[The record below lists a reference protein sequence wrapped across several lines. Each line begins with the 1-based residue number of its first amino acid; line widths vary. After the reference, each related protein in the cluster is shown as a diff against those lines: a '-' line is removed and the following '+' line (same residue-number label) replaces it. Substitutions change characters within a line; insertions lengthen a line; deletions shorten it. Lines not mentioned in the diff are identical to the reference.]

1 MKGEKTVV
9 RLMEDLKLARE
20 VGRGVIL
27 ALNPSFPFQILIVS
41 HL

>member
-20 VGRGVIL
+20 VGRGVLL
-27 ALNPSFPFQILIVS
+27 ASNPGSNICLTALV
-41 HL
+41 

>member
-20 VGRGVIL
+20 VRNEPWLPIP
-27 ALNPSFPFQILIVS
+27 NIVS
-41 HL
+41 QV